1 MPRVAIPGFLPTT
14 SGLQFPNRFARGPV
28 ARVSMLGMTLP
39 IGDASKGLCG
49 GMVFAA
55 RDLFEARQRP
65 PPDTTPPA
73 SGTPLFDY
81 LVRRLF
87 ASWDLPLGPLKY
99 LLWTLLP
106 TADIAG
112 LTGVASRTSHREWPR
127 IRAEIDGGRP
137 CPLGLVRVRSLN
149 PWAMA
154 RNHQVLAYGYDL
166 DDATGHLR
174 ILVYDPN
181 HPGENDLALSLHVPP
196 AAQVGPI
203 AFVSGERPVRGFF
216 RTRYRRPRAGITFLP
231 GRSDRAS
238 PGADPL

>member
-1 MPRVAIPGFLPTT
+1 
-14 SGLQFPNRFARGPV
+14 
-28 ARVSMLGMTLP
+28 MLGIGIP

-65 PPDTTPPA
+65 PPDTTPPVA
-73 SGTPLFDY
+73 GTPLFDY

-106 TADIAG
+106 TGDLSG
-112 LTGVASRTSHREWPR
+112 LAGVASRTAHREWPR
-127 IRAEIDGGRP
+127 IREEIEAGRP
-137 CPLGLVRVRSLN
+137 CALGLVRVRSLN

-154 RNHQVLAYGYDL
+154 RNHQVLAYAYDL
-166 DDATGHLR
+166 EDATGRLR

-181 HPGENDLALSLHVPP
+181 HPGEDELALGLDVSP
-196 AAQVGPI
+196 AERVGPI
-203 AFVSGERPVRGFF
+203 TFVSGERPVRGFF
-216 RTRYRRPRAGITFLP
+216 LTRYRRPRAGITFLP
-231 GRSDRAS
+231 GRSTRAS
-238 PGADPL
+238 PGADTWESEGKMGHENGPPPV